1 MKSEA
6 NKVVMKLQPA
16 QYQLNIQNSV
26 EEIKLMSK
34 HTFTK
39 KLKEN
44 GRKMNHSILL
54 EQGEQG
60 KENNKSEL
68 IIAEYLLS
76 SNTALEIS
84 AKQQMFAVK
93 NRRNSR
99 NSSKHSQS

>member
-6 NKVVMKLQPA
+6 LKVVMKLQPA

-60 KENNKSEL
+60 KENNIYHPKIQALRNCTSDVS
-68 IIAEYLLS
+68 LLVLYGAFFFDEFLCL
-76 SNTALEIS
+76 N
-84 AKQQMFAVK
+84 V
-93 NRRNSR
+93 
-99 NSSKHSQS
+99 